1 MTWIIFAVFG
11 LLILAIR
18 GERATRGLGIARRIP
33 ATVCGICG
41 ENCEGES

>member
-1 MTWIIFAVFG
+1 MTWIIFALVG
-11 LLILAIR
+11 VTILAIR

-41 ENCEGES
+41 ENCEGDR